1 MDHETGET
9 LVVILAKSSDAA
21 TEIRPQTG
29 RHMGQDR
36 NLPQSTSRLK
46 SDERMVQWTSRQV
59 ELANGKASNM

>member
-46 SDERMVQWTSRQV
+46 SDERMVQ
-59 ELANGKASNM
+59 